1 MAPTS
6 PSGHESRP
14 FLVTTSWDD
23 GHPADLRLAEL
34 LARHNVAGTFY
45 IPNTNIEGRPVI
57 SPAQIRQLEQHF
69 EVGGHTRDHVTLA
82 GCSKHEAAEQISS
95 NKAWLEDAIGRNVTS
110 FAYVRGYHTRTI
122 RRLVRDAGF
131 TYARTVENLSDRP
144 SPDRYRMPA
153 TAQFFP
159 HASRIYIR
167 NYMSGRRGLGRLML
181 LRGVLG
187 KGRLQDRLRRT
198 AEYCA
203 ERGGC
208 FHLWGHS
215 WELDDHNLWPE
226 LDEFLACLA
235 SLRPCFVTNSV
246 SWSLRLS
253 GAASAP
259 GTTP

>member
-1 MAPTS
+1 MPWKVRAKRVVKQVPLRL
-6 PSGHESRP
+6 SRP
-14 FLVTTSWDD
+14 DEPQNKT
-23 GHPADLRLAEL
+23 PAIKVRLRENQ
-34 LARHNVAGTFY
+34 R
-45 IPNTNIEGRPVI
+45 R
-57 SPAQIRQLEQHF
+57 SRDRQVQP
-69 EVGGHTRDHVTLA
+69 HV
-82 GCSKHEAAEQISS
+82 S
-95 NKAWLEDAIGRNVTS
+95 
-110 FAYVRGYHTRTI
+110 
-122 RRLVRDAGF
+122 
-131 TYARTVENLSDRP
+131 
-144 SPDRYRMPA
+144 
-153 TAQFFP
+153 
-159 HASRIYIR
+159 
-167 NYMSGRRGLGRLML
+167 LML

-235 SLRPCFVTNSV
+235 SLRPCFVTNNV

-253 GAASAP
+253 GGAAAP